1 MSWDKVKMG
10 HYCDRC
16 GASIW
21 MDVRQ
26 EKFRGPSGEGSS
38 AGDPY
43 LSVSRVAFLD
53 PGKPLYSGFQYC
65 FDCEPRVMQVLSELN
80 KES

>member
-10 HYCDRC
+10 FYCDRC

-26 EKFRGPSGEGSS
+26 KKYIGPNGEGTKM
-38 AGDPY
+38 GDPY
-43 LSVSRVAFLD
+43 LGVHHHAFLEED
-53 PGKPLYSGFQYC
+53 KRGHGLHYC
-65 FDCEPRVMQVLSELN
+65 YECEPVVINVLLAL
-80 KES
+80 KETK

>member
-26 EKFRGPSGEGSS
+26 PKFKTPPSYK

-43 LSVSRVAFLD
+43 LSVSWNAFAE
-53 PGKPLYSGFQYC
+53 PNKPNFSGYQYC
-65 FDCEPRVMQVLSELN
+65 FDCEPVVMKVLEALN
-80 KES
+80 KEK